1 MKIKELTDAYL
12 PIINPLIRKSS
23 GTAYEALFLEPNKSI
38 KSSSIE
44 ILYDFRKVYTLGIL
58 ERSHLT
64 CITYLARAAQ
74 WLTATSVAINGNSLL
89 GFAGGLR
96 GHLESAADAFDV
108 LQHLPHSLL
117 HSMKYAF
124 LVFNYPDD
132 LGPSLVSFAKIE
144 SSLIHY
150 AYATGKPAPHA
161 PVEHRKKSSKEYN
174 QQLENFGVPRLIE
187 LYAKLCELVHP
198 AAPSVNCFLDETT
211 ESIIF
216 NPNRDKELIE
226 EINSDYEETIQA
238 MTQHTLNSS
247 LICLSILQRINP
259 DWAALTDDQMMDVG
273 NIVTKLTD
281 FDNFVSSHQPG
292 QVNRVEILQG
302 ING

>member
-1 MKIKELTDAYL
+1 M
-12 PIINPLIRKSS
+12 
-23 GTAYEALFLEPNKSI
+23 
-38 KSSSIE
+38 
-44 ILYDFRKVYTLGIL
+44 
-58 ERSHLT
+58 
-64 CITYLARAAQ
+64 
-74 WLTATSVAINGNSLL
+74 
-89 GFAGGLR
+89 
-96 GHLESAADAFDV
+96 
-108 LQHLPHSLL
+108 
-117 HSMKYAF
+117 
-124 LVFNYPDD
+124 
-132 LGPSLVSFAKIE
+132 
-144 SSLIHY
+144 
-150 AYATGKPAPHA
+150 
-161 PVEHRKKSSKEYN
+161 
-174 QQLENFGVPRLIE
+174 
-187 LYAKLCELVHP
+187 
-198 AAPSVNCFLDETT
+198 NCFLDETT